1 MWNLSQRREV
11 DEAREAVITEYIAVD
26 ENFDLDMFEE
36 LAGELN
42 NDLKNKLSQKS
53 LTLLIIKFSPNKI

>member
-1 MWNLSQRREV
+1 M

-36 LAGELN
+36 LAGKLN
-42 NDLKNKLSQKS
+42 NDLKNKMSQT
-53 LTLLIIKFSPNKI
+53 LLILLIIKFSPNKI